1 MKLLFITDTHWR
13 SDKPKAR
20 LDDIMQT
27 QFAELGDI
35 LNISREHEV
44 DAILHGGDAFNVRNP
59 PHSLV
64 IHLLNW
70 IKSLALPI
78 YGVLGNHD
86 LTGGNLDSV
95 KNTGLGVLFESGA
108 FDKLDLLE
116 FESEKVVIKGV
127 HHSFHFDGNYMF
139 DDKYDGWAKI
149 IVSHNF
155 IIPSETMPFGF
166 LHPRDIKT
174 NADMVLCGHYHQQ
187 WSYHSDENAEYKT
200 TWYNP
205 GSISRWKIN
214 ERTHIPH
221 AVLLTIENG
230 KITPKAIPL
239 PSAKPGSEL
248 FDETV
253 LAIEKAQDKNMEQFV
268 QSLESTSFSDIDIEQ
283 VVQVSATYNNLEPA
297 VLECVLQKIREA
309 KETLQ

>member
-1 MKLLFITDTHWR
+1 MKILFLTDTHYR
-13 SDKPKAR
+13 ADKPKAR
-20 LDDIMQT
+20 LDDIMET

-35 LNISREHEV
+35 ITICRNNEV
-44 DAILHGGDAFNVRNP
+44 DLVLHGGDAFNVKNP

-70 IKSLALPI
+70 VKSLHLPI

-116 FESEKVVIKGV
+116 YADRKLVIKGV

-139 DDKYDGWAKI
+139 DEKYDGWTKI

-174 NADMVLCGHYHQQ
+174 NATLVLCGHYHQP
-187 WSYHSDENAEYKT
+187 WEYKSPT
-200 TWYNP
+200 THWVNP
-205 GSISRWKIN
+205 GSVSRWKVN
-214 ERTHIPH
+214 ERTHTPQVI
-221 AVLLTIENG
+221 LLTIENG
-230 KITPKAIPL
+230 TIDLKYLPL
-239 PSAKPGSEL
+239 PSAKDGSTL
-248 FDETV
+248 FDED
-253 LAIEKAQDKNMEQFV
+253 LLKLEKAQERNIEQFAK
-268 QSLESTSFSDIDIEQ
+268 SLETTSFSDIDIEQ
-283 VVQVSATYNNLEPA
+283 VVQISAAHNKVDAA
-297 VLECVLQKIREA
+297 VLSCVLKKIREA
-309 KETLQ
+309 KEILK

>member
-35 LNISREHEV
+35 LNLSREHDV

-70 IKSLALPI
+70 VKSLSLPI
-78 YGVLGNHD
+78 HGVLGNHD

-116 FESEKVVIKGV
+116 FEDEKVVVKGV

-139 DDKYDGWAKI
+139 DEKYDGWTKI

-174 NADMVLCGHYHQQ
+174 NASLVLCGHYHQP
-187 WSYHSDENAEYKT
+187 WEYKGEST
-200 TWYNP
+200 LWVNP
-205 GSISRWKIN
+205 GSVSRWKIN
-214 ERTHIPH
+214 ERTHTPQI
-221 AVLLTIENG
+221 VLVTIENG
-230 KITPKAIPL
+230 QFQIKYLSL
-239 PSAKPGSEL
+239 PSAKNGNEL

-253 LAIEKAQDKNMEQFV
+253 LAMEKTQDRNMEQFV

-297 VLECVLQKIREA
+297 VLACVLQKIREA